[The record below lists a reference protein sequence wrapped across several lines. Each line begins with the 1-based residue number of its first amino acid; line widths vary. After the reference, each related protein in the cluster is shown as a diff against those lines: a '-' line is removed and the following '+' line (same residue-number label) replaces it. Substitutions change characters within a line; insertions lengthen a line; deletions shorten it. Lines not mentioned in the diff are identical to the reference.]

1 MFKCQQCQI
10 ERGYGDGWHHVIK
23 KDADYWLCPYCYQ
36 RLALN
41 NLKERIVEAIEAYDI
56 SFYELPAQHATASF
70 TKDQMLKLVTSI
82 DIYEP

>member
-1 MFKCQQCQI
+1 MFKCEKCKI
-10 ERGYGDGWHHVIK
+10 ERGYSDGWHHFIK

-41 NLKERIVEAIEAYDI
+41 NLKERIIEAIRETDVT
-56 SFYELPAQHATASF
+56 FENPLQGASAEF
-70 TKDQMLKLVTSI
+70 TKNQMLKLVTSI